1 MNMRDGFRDIVDG
14 WTLISGMGDLTD
26 RIERAAE
33 WTKLNGPLQPDEEAT
48 IKLMIEAQ
56 IVRGGF
62 SGEENGYEPYDR
74 DDDAVDDFTENPWP

>member
-14 WTLISGMGDLTD
+14 WMLISGIDDLTD

-56 IVRGGF
+56 IVRGGW
-62 SGEENGYEPYDR
+62 SGEETGLGPQE
-74 DDDAVDDFTENPWP
+74 DDGAVDDFWENPWP